1 MRIDNIMQ
9 VQQMYKTNN
18 TSKSKKNSST
28 STSFADQIE
37 ISKTGKDI
45 QVAKSALEQTDDIRA
60 ELVAPLKKSI
70 EDGTYHVSDEDLADK
85 LLANFG
91 L

>member
-9 VQQMYKTNN
+9 VQQMYQKN
-18 TSKSKKNSST
+18 TSKTKKNSST
-28 STSFADQIE
+28 TGSFADQVE

-45 QVAKSALEQTDDIRA
+45 QIAKTALEQTDDIRA
-60 ELVAPLKKSI
+60 ELVAPLKESI
-70 EDGTYHVSDEDLADK
+70 QNGTYNVSDEDLAEK
-85 LLANFG
+85 LLASFG

>member
-9 VQQMYKTNN
+9 VQQMYQKN
-18 TSKSKKNSST
+18 TSKTKKNSST
-28 STSFADQIE
+28 TCSFADQVE

-45 QVAKSALEQTDDIRA
+45 QIAKTALEQTDDIRA
-60 ELVAPLKKSI
+60 ELVAPLKESI
-70 EDGTYHVSDEDLADK
+70 QNGTYNVSDEDLAEK
-85 LLANFG
+85 LLASFG